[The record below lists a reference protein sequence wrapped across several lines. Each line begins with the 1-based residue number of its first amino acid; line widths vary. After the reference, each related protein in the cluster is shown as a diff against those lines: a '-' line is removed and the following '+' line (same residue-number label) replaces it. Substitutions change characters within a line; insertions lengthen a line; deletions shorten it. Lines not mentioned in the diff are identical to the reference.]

1 MKIKNEKRNEI
12 VVYTAILGD
21 YDDLKNEEVKIPGC
35 DFICFTDD
43 HNLRSNL
50 FNIVLC
56 KRMYRDQTRD
66 NRLYKILPHKF
77 LKNYEYS
84 LYIDGSVLVKT
95 KNIIGLVK
103 KYLKYSNL
111 AVFSHPERDCIYD
124 EAVACIKAKKDK
136 KYIIEKQIRRYKK
149 EGYPEHNG
157 LTENT
162 ILLRRHNAPDI
173 ISLGEA
179 WWKEV
184 DSFSKRDQLSFNYV
198 AWRNKFNFTI
208 MDGFLWDV
216 ERLKYN
222 NRFFKVESHKHASGN
237 IDRY

>member
-1 MKIKNEKRNEI
+1 MNNYSINKLQKNKI

-21 YDDLKNEEVKIPGC
+21 YDNLKNEEVKIPGC

-43 HNLRSNL
+43 HNLKSNL
-50 FNIVLC
+50 FNILLC
-56 KRMYRDQTRD
+56 KRMYSDPTRD

-124 EAVACIKAKKDK
+124 EAVACIKAKKDDK
-136 KYIIEKQIRRYKK
+136 CIIEKQMGKYKK
-149 EGYPEHNG
+149 ERYPKHNG

-162 ILLRRHNAPDI
+162 VILRRHNAPDVV
-173 ISLGEA
+173 SFSEE

-184 DSFSKRDQLSFNYV
+184 NDFSKRDQLSFNYV
-198 AWRNKFNFTI
+198 VWKNSFNYTT
-208 MDGFLWDV
+208 MNGFLWDIK
-216 ERLKYN
+216 RLKYN
-222 NRFFKVESHKHASGN
+222 NRLFKVEPHK
-237 IDRY
+237 IDKGR